1 VRSSIAVLAL
11 ASLLAGCSGGDD
23 ENGAVGTTVTTTQTV
38 SAPGTGAGSSSFD
51 RIPRIV
57 DEVQNS
63 VVAIVIADGEG
74 SGVIWDDKGTI
85 VTNFHVVQG
94 SQRAQVVLASGQR
107 LSANVVATDD
117 RTDLAVLRVARQGL
131 PAARFASDLP
141 GVGEL
146 AVAIGNPAGFE
157 HTVTAG
163 IISGLHRAIPSQ
175 GQTPS
180 LVDLIQ
186 TDAAISPGNSGGAL
200 VNENAEVIGINVAY
214 IPPQGGAVSLGFAIP
229 SPTAV
234 DVVRELLQSGEV
246 KHAYLGVTP
255 VPITPDVAELFDLQV
270 NEGLVVQELEAGGP
284 AARAGLRQGDVIVR
298 FGGRPVEQIEDLF
311 AGLRRFDPGAEVE
324 LDVVRQNGDRETLRV
339 TLGERN

>member
-1 VRSSIAVLAL
+1 MVA
-11 ASLLAGCSGGDD
+11 LLAGCSGGDD
-23 ENGAVGTTVTTTQTV
+23 EKGAVGTTVTTTQTV
-38 SAPGTGAGSSSFD
+38 RDATGTAGAGESSFD
-51 RIPRIV
+51 RIPQIV

-63 VVAIVIADGEG
+63 VVAIAIDNGEG
-74 SGVIWDDKGTI
+74 SGVIWDDEGTI

-94 SQRAQVVLASGQR
+94 NQRVQVVLASGQR
-107 LSANVVATDD
+107 LSANVVATDE
-117 RTDLAVLRVARQGL
+117 RTDLAVLHVEREGL
-131 PAARFASDLP
+131 PAARFAGALP

-163 IISGLHRAIPSQ
+163 IISGLHRSIPSQ
-175 GQTPS
+175 GRSPS

-200 VNENAEVIGINVAY
+200 VNAKAEVIGINVAY

-234 DVVRELLQSGEV
+234 DVVRELLESGQV
-246 KHAYLGVTP
+246 RHAYLGVTP
-255 VPITPDVAELFDLQV
+255 VAVTPDVAKLFDLQV
-270 NEGLVVQELEAGGP
+270 NEGLAVQEIQPGGP
-284 AARAGLRQGDVIVR
+284 AAKAGLRQGDVIVR
-298 FGGRPVEQIEDLF
+298 FGGKPVEQIEDLF
-311 AGLRRFDPGAEVE
+311 AGLRRFDPGAEVAI
-324 LDVVRQNGDRETLRV
+324 DVVRQNGDRDSIRV